1 MFFLLQNKF
10 IMTIGLLAI
19 TACSGYLLY
28 MRTQYE
34 NMGYYVAVKEDGSE
48 HLQQKKSRWD

>member
-1 MFFLLQNKF
+1 
-10 IMTIGLLAI
+10 MTIGLLAI